1 MDDIF
6 TIKQVTEKRR
16 EYNLETHIA
25 FIDYEK
31 AFDRVNRNKLWQILK
46 RRRYHCT

>member
-1 MDDIF
+1 MGDIF
-6 TIKQVTEKRR
+6 TVKQVIEKRR

-31 AFDRVNRNKLWQILK
+31 TFDRVN
-46 RRRYHCT
+46 

>member
-6 TIKQVTEKRR
+6 TVKQVIEKRK
-16 EYNLETHIA
+16 EYNLETYIA

-31 AFDRVNRNKLWQILK
+31 AFDRVN
-46 RRRYHCT
+46 